1 VVLVEQ
7 RHLSPL
13 VPGRFVFMPAYHKP
27 VSMPGVDVRHVSGVH
42 ARLVRVP
49 HASRSL
55 SRRHRHAA
63 TCAPAQVSAVGAAA
77 FGGCG
82 RGRAGAATFGRLPDA
97 WEALL
102 AGPAVLAEAAEVVL
116 GRRELLDLTAS
127 GLPEERVEQARPAPA
142 VFSD

>member
-1 VVLVEQ
+1 
-7 RHLSPL
+7 
-13 VPGRFVFMPAYHKP
+13 
-27 VSMPGVDVRHVSGVH
+27 
-42 ARLVRVP
+42 
-49 HASRSL
+49 
-55 SRRHRHAA
+55 
-63 TCAPAQVSAVGAAA
+63 VGGAA

-82 RGRAGAATFGRLPDA
+82 RGRAGAAMFGRLPDA

-142 VFSD
+142 VCSGGRVAAVARRACVGARPA